1 MLKHSQP
8 CLIAC
13 VLLVALLGG
22 CATRT
27 PPDVGSVVLLPQVRL
42 PPPPVIVQ
50 QTQPKPMGWYQSRLA
65 DYFSNSQPA
74 PIK

>member
-1 MLKHSQP
+1 MSRISQP
-8 CLIAC
+8 CLIAFA
-13 VLLVALLGG
+13 ALLALLAG

-27 PPDVGSVVLLPQVRL
+27 PPDVGSVVLPPQVRL

-65 DYFSNSQPA
+65 DYFESLPPA
-74 PIK
+74 QTK